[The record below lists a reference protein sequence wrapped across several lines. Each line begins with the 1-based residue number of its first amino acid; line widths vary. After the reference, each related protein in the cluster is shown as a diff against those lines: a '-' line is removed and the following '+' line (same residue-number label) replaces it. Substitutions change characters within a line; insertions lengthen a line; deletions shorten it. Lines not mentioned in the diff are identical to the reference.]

1 MACEH
6 KAAREEGALR
16 NPDVKV
22 LVRNFAIE
30 VFVYGVL
37 VLGYFLLVLR
47 LLGEPLYELYKS
59 NLTLYAFVA
68 LALIVIQGAV
78 LGFITSFLIER
89 LGLER
94 LE

>member
-1 MACEH
+1 M
-6 KAAREEGALR
+6 R
-16 NPDVKV
+16 NPDVRV

-30 VFVYGVL
+30 VLVYGVL

-47 LLGEPLYELYKS
+47 LLGEPLHELYTS

-78 LGFITSFLIER
+78 LEFITSFLLER
-89 LGLER
+89 LGLDR